1 MLRGSKK
8 HPDAEQP
15 DVEERHRGEI
25 EARTAEDSEEGL
37 RDGDGLLNI
46 GHAEQLDRLTG
57 MALDRAEDILK
68 KPISPKQKN
77 YARLQATQAGVI
89 ADILRTTVR
98 VDENRLRARKN
109 DGMKKIL
116 DAIRKAEKKGVN
128 AKDVTP
134 LPSS

>member
-8 HPDAEQP
+8 HSDAEQP
-15 DVEERHRGEI
+15 DVEIGRGREI

-37 RDGDGLLNI
+37 RDGDGLLNNS
-46 GHAEQLDRLTG
+46 HADQLDRLTG
-57 MALDRAEDILK
+57 MALDRAEDILSK
-68 KPISPKQKN
+68 TISPKTKN

-116 DAIRKAEKKGVN
+116 EAIRKAEKKTIEHQ
-128 AKDVTP
+128 A
-134 LPSS
+134 